1 MPKAARSSAA
11 EMERGPLWTRPR
23 SGLALDGCRTQRYMS
38 AMTDAEGTARAFKTA
53 WFTKA
58 ARKARIKDDELC
70 EAIEDVRKG
79 QADDLGGGV
88 FKKRLNKNMHRSI
101 ILAKGG
107 RYWIYQFLFA
117 KKDQANIDDDYLD
130 DFRTLAKKYAA
141 LSEKQIARLLEDKD
155 LTEIC
160 NGDEK
165 QV

>member
-1 MPKAARSSAA
+1 MV
-11 EMERGPLWTRPR
+11 
-23 SGLALDGCRTQRYMS
+23 
-38 AMTDAEGTARAFKTA
+38 DAKETARTLKTA

-58 ARKARIKDDELC
+58 ASKARINDVELC
-70 EAIEDVRKG
+70 DAIEEVRKG

-88 FKKRLNKNMHRSI
+88 FKKRLNKNMHRSL

-107 RYWIYQFLFA
+107 RYWIYQFLFV
-117 KKDQANIDDDYLD
+117 KKDQANIDGDDLD
-130 DFRTLAKKYAA
+130 DLRALAKTYAL
-141 LSEKQIARLLEDKD
+141 LSEKQIAQLIESRD